1 MLDDPKKEGL
11 TTPDRRTST
20 KGGVDDTRH
29 ARTHAKGGVDDKWR
43 GYNPSTHRY
52 PLHSRR
58 QAVTLSDCHALTIPH
73 SRTRELR
80 KTHKPENPTGKPD
93 SKPPPEATSQTPDP
107 RTGPQVGHKACI
119 APTIQTLTWGFLKEV
134 RHTVRLVNSRPLR
147 GVEAPSAQS
156 RPPPQPSRGRPSAEQ
171 RPRGRR
177 HGGINMHAI
186 AAVQQIRD
194 PRTPLLEI
202 LIPRSG

>member
-1 MLDDPKKEGL
+1 MLDDPQKEGL

-93 SKPPPEATSQTPDP
+93 SKPPPEATS
-107 RTGPQVGHKACI
+107 RTQSVHSSDDSNLDLGFPQRGKAYGSTCE
-119 APTIQTLTWGFLKEV
+119 Q
-134 RHTVRLVNSRPLR
+134 
-147 GVEAPSAQS
+147 
-156 RPPPQPSRGRPSAEQ
+156 PPPQPSRGRPSAEQ

-177 HGGINMHAI
+177 HGGINVHAI

-202 LIPRSG
+202 LIPRSGQDHRASTVDPRI